1 MIQTMTVDVN
11 LIKQLREK
19 TGAGVAD
26 CREVLEVA
34 KGDIKKAEELLKVKG
49 FEKAAKK
56 GDRETNA
63 GLIDSYIHQGRVGS
77 IIELMC
83 ETDFVAR
90 TDEYKELAHEIS
102 MQVASMNPK
111 NVAALEKQE
120 YIRDPSKTIGDLV
133 KEAIAKLGENITIG
147 RFQRFELGK

>member
-1 MIQTMTVDVN
+1 MAIDVN

-26 CREVLEVA
+26 IREALEES
-34 KGDIKKAEELLKVKG
+34 KNDLKKAEEILKTKG

-63 GLIDSYIHQGRVGS
+63 GLIDSYLHQGRVGALV
-77 IIELMC
+77 ELMC

-90 TDEYKELAHEIS
+90 TDEFKSLAHEIS

-111 NVAALEKQE
+111 TVKDLEKQE
-120 YIRDPSKTIGDLV
+120 YIRDPSKTISDLV
-133 KEAIAKLGENITIG
+133 KEAIAKLGENIAIG

>member
-1 MIQTMTVDVN
+1 MTVDVN

-26 CREVLEVA
+26 CREALEES
-34 KGDIKKAEELLKVKG
+34 KGDLTKAEDILKKKG
-49 FEKAAKK
+49 FERAAKK
-56 GDRETNA
+56 GDRETNS
-63 GLIDSYIHQGRVGS
+63 GLIESYVHNGRVGS
-77 IIELMC
+77 MVELMC

-90 TDEYKELAHEIS
+90 TDEFKELAHEIA

-111 NVAALEKQE
+111 DAKALEKQE
-120 YIRDPSKTIGDLV
+120 YIRDPQKTIADLV

-147 RFQRFELGK
+147 RIQRFELGK